1 MNNLYSNVGVLLGET
16 GGYGIGITCGCQV
29 LAEAN
34 YFESTAT
41 PILISTINDPG
52 ETLSGDPVGYIKA
65 LNNYTVSSGSI
76 VDNTSGYTFDPNTYY
91 AYIPADGAMVKEIVS
106 ANAGAGLLDFTS
118 DVKSQPSVIRATSCA
133 LSQNYPNP
141 FNPSTMI
148 SYDIVAGQN
157 GVQHVTLKVYNVL
170 GKEVASLVNSDKTA
184 GHYQTVFS
192 GAGLPSGIY
201 FYRLEAGSYSQI
213 KKMILM
219 K

>member
-1 MNNLYSNVGVLLGET
+1 
-16 GGYGIGITCGCQV
+16 
-29 LAEAN
+29 
-34 YFESTAT
+34 
-41 PILISTINDPG
+41 
-52 ETLSGDPVGYIKA
+52 
-65 LNNYTVSSGSI
+65 
-76 VDNTSGYTFDPNTYY
+76 
-91 AYIPADGAMVKEIVS
+91 
-106 ANAGAGLLDFTS
+106 
-118 DVKSQPSVIRATSCA
+118 
-133 LSQNYPNP
+133 
-141 FNPSTMI
+141 MI